1 MRTHEQKGGASMF
14 VLAISPPRGV
24 SRTDRPR
31 PTAEG
36 VRAGSRRANTRWAN
50 DQPAVGRRDRMATA
64 STPTKVVA
72 TCTDC
77 GAIIGAELREDESI
91 VPLGS
96 EEACTCGETAF
107 RRLR

>member
-1 MRTHEQKGGASMF
+1 
-14 VLAISPPRGV
+14 
-24 SRTDRPR
+24 
-31 PTAEG
+31 
-36 VRAGSRRANTRWAN
+36 
-50 DQPAVGRRDRMATA
+50 MATA